1 MQDGE
6 IAGSGSYQDLI
17 VQSADFRELIQ
28 KETDAQQVDATLDW
42 AKGYSPSCLFLLEAV
57 PDVLLSGV
65 KC

>member
-28 KETDAQQVDATLDW
+28 KETDAQQVDATLD
-42 AKGYSPSCLFLLEAV
+42 
-57 PDVLLSGV
+57 
-65 KC
+65 